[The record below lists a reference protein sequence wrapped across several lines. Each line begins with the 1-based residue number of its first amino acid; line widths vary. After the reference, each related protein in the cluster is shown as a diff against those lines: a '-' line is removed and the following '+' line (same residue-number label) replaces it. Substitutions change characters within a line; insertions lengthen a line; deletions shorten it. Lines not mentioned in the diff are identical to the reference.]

1 MSPPDSYYIE
11 LLTNIPIYVQLY
23 LVPILYVAGNIGNL
37 LTVGV
42 FFQKSWRKNVCVFYF
57 LICFLNNT
65 FCINSTM
72 LQSIFIATFNINVEN
87 SNVIYCKIL
96 YYISYFS
103 SIYYPIVLI
112 LASIDRLLISSRNI
126 DTRLYSSRR
135 LAYFS
140 ISINTFVCAVFSLH
154 ILIKV
159 NIQQFAPSVFLCY
172 YDLSISYINFFL
184 YSTLI
189 ISAIIPL
196 VLIILSVLTFK
207 NVRHIRNGP
216 RQHGRQIRTMNKK
229 DLQLLRCLYV
239 HNIVYIICSI
249 LIVVSIGYSVKLNLG
264 TSTPMEQAVSNF
276 LTNIGAFLHCI
287 PYCVSFVIF
296 ISVSK
301 AFRLE
306 FKRFIYKICCKD
318 LTAVREEQ
326 NHQQEP
332 ARDNIELNNVVNTI
346 AVHA

>member
-112 LASIDRLLISSRNI
+112 LASIDRLLIS
-126 DTRLYSSRR
+126 RR

-196 VLIILSVLTFK
+196 VLIILSVLAFK

-306 FKRFIYKICCKD
+306 FKRFIYKICRKD